1 MLFYEPPF
9 FVLFALVF
17 PLNYLLRGNAR
28 VSMLLIASYIFYMWF
43 DWRFLSLLLL
53 SSVVDFVVGLLL
65 VNPANQNRRKLILTV
80 SIVANLGVLGFF
92 KYFNFFIDSF
102 VAAFN
107 IPESQRFFVEV
118 ILPPGISFY
127 TFQTMSYTIDVYRR
141 KVPAERSLLLF
152 STFVAFFPHMVAGP
166 IVRPKILIPQL
177 ERDPRFN
184 WANIYSGSRLFLI
197 GCFKKI
203 VIADNLSPI
212 SDAAFTNPSAH
223 TSLGLMIAAYCFAI
237 QIYCDFSGYTD
248 MARGI
253 AKTLGINLSLNF
265 NLPYL
270 ASSLNDFWRRWHM
283 TLSYWLRDYCYIPLG
298 GSRHGLLMHC
308 RNLMITFTLSGL
320 WHGASWSFIL
330 WGMLHGAWIIG
341 ELLLGRAFAWRP
353 PKWVAIAITFHV
365 VVLLWVLFRAQSLSV
380 AMDFYRNMLTT
391 PVGLFSAADRITGLT
406 LAFYALPL
414 VVFSLW
420 QYTTGTLT
428 PDVRWRNRVLH
439 GALMGALA
447 FLTIILGA
455 QGGSQFIYFQF

>member
-1 MLFYEPPF
+1 MLFYDPPF

-28 VSMLLIASYIFYMWF
+28 VAMLLIASYIFYIWF
-43 DWRFLSLLLL
+43 DWRFLSLLLI
-53 SSVVDFVVGLLL
+53 STVVDFVVGVMLADPK
-65 VNPANQNRRKLILTV
+65 NESRRKLILTA
-80 SIVANLGVLGFF
+80 SIVANLGMLGFF

-102 VAAFN
+102 MLAFN
-107 IPESQRFFVEV
+107 IPESQRFFIEV
-118 ILPPGISFY
+118 VLPPGISFY

-152 STFVAFFPHMVAGP
+152 ATFVAFFPHMVAGP

-184 WANIYSGSRLFLI
+184 WANIYSGLRLFI
-197 GCFKKI
+197 VGCFKKL

-212 SDAAFTNPSAH
+212 SDAAFANPSAH
-223 TSLGLMIAAYCFAI
+223 TSLGLMVAAYCFAI

-298 GSRHGLLMHC
+298 GSRRGLLMQC

-341 ELLLGRAFAWRP
+341 ELLLGRATSWRP
-353 PKWVAIAITFHV
+353 PRWVSILITFHV
-365 VVLLWVLFRAQSLSV
+365 VVLLWVLFRAQVLPV
-380 AMDFYRNMLTT
+380 AVDFYRNLVAS
-391 PVGLFSAADRITGLT
+391 PAGLFSAADRINVLT
-406 LAFYALPL
+406 LIIYALPL
-414 VVFSLW
+414 VLFSLW
-420 QYTTGTLT
+420 QYRTGTLA
-428 PDVRWRNRVLH
+428 PDVRWRNRIVH
-439 GALMGALA
+439 GMAMGAAA

-455 QGGSQFIYFQF
+455 SGGSQFIYFQF